1 MVACQADQYPGY
13 MNTIIILTLS
23 FFVIA
28 LVYSSV
34 GFGGGSSYLALM
46 AVMGVAPDVM
56 RPSAL
61 LCNIFVV
68 VGGTYIFSK
77 EGHLD
82 FRKSWPFIVASVP
95 FAFLG
100 GYWKISEHYFFLLL
114 GVTLVLASVALWIR
128 PSSRA
133 TTSTDGSKNLS
144 ANVPLAVGVSAG
156 VGFLS
161 GLVSIG
167 GGIFLSPVLHLSK
180 WDTAR
185 KISAL
190 ASVFILANSISGLA
204 GQFTRKA
211 SIDWMFVLPLL
222 FAVVAGGQIGSRLG
236 ARTFNPLYIRRIT
249 AVLILVAGLNIL
261 KDHFRV

>member
-1 MVACQADQYPGY
+1 MDSTVL
-13 MNTIIILTLS
+13 ILAAS
-23 FFVIA
+23 FFVVA

-46 AVMGVAPDVM
+46 AVMGVAPDIM

-61 LCNIFVV
+61 LCNIVVV
-68 VGGTYIFSK
+68 VGGAYIFGK
-77 EGHLD
+77 AGHLD

-100 GYWKISEHYFFLLL
+100 GYWKLSNQNFFLLL
-114 GVTLVLASVALWIR
+114 GSTLMLASVALWIQPNGGDR
-128 PSSRA
+128 KLSNNLPLNIGLSS
-133 TTSTDGSKNLS
+133 
-144 ANVPLAVGVSAG
+144 G

-167 GGIFLSPVLHLSK
+167 GGIFLSPILHLIK

-204 GQFTRKA
+204 GQFLREAT
-211 SIDWMFVLPLL
+211 IDWMFILPLL
-222 FAVVAGGQIGSRLG
+222 AAVLIGGQIGSRLG
-236 ARTFNPLYIRRIT
+236 ANKFNPLYIRRIT
-249 AVLILVAGLNIL
+249 AALILVAGVNIL
-261 KDHFRV
+261 KDHL